1 MTWTALIE
9 KTSLKKQRCFKILAQ
24 QEAARSVN
32 EILQPVFRTSVWF
45 IVVESNKLT
54 LKIISGL

>member
-9 KTSLKKQRCFKILAQ
+9 KTSLKKTRKEYRNAQR
-24 QEAARSVN
+24 EEPRSVN
-32 EILQPVFRTSVWF
+32 EIPVFHMSVWF
-45 IVVESNKLT
+45 IVVESNTLT